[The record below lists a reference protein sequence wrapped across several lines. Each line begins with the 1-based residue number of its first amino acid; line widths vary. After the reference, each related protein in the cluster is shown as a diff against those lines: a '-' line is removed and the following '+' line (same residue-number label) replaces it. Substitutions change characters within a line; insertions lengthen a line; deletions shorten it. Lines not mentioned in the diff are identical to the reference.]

1 MKETRLTALLLTAF
15 AANLISSATNIKK
28 LTLHGN
34 ISDAALHQPMAYANV
49 QLFADGQYLAGQQ
62 TGNDGSFKFGGLAD
76 GRYRLRV
83 SYIGYETTDTLLYI
97 KD

>member
-34 ISDAALHQPMAYANV
+34 ISDAALHKPMAYANV
-49 QLFADGQYLAGQQ
+49 QLFADGQ
-62 TGNDGSFKFGGLAD
+62 
-76 GRYRLRV
+76 
-83 SYIGYETTDTLLYI
+83 
-97 KD
+97 